1 MQLSK
6 GIGAQMCKIGS
17 KRRRTKTELN
27 AMREEEALKE
37 EAVQAKL
44 DAYDQM
50 MSRVQQLEMQ
60 IEHNN
65 GAAQIL
71 NQMI

>member
-1 MQLSK
+1 MELSK
-6 GIGAQMCKIGS
+6 EIGVQMYKIGS

-50 MSRVQQLEMQ
+50 MSRVQQLEM
-60 IEHNN
+60 
-65 GAAQIL
+65 
-71 NQMI
+71 